1 MIGSPDVPEEKW
13 CPFLFLSTMAVPNHA
28 GSQVAKPN
36 LQYVTSHRTA
46 SIEVVLLGLRNP

>member
-1 MIGSPDVPEEKW
+1 MRRRRNGVRSYF
-13 CPFLFLSTMAVPNHA
+13 CPPWLAPNHA

-46 SIEVVLLGLRNP
+46 SIEVALLGLRNP